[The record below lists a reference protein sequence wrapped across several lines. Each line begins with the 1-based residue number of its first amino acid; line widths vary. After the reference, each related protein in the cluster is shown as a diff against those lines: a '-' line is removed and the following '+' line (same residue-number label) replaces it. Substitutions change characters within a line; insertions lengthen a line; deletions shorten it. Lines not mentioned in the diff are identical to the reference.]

1 MIHGKAMKKLLLFP
15 FLLVVAVP
23 LQAMCT
29 GSGISWSCPAGAS
42 SADIQAAINS
52 ASDGAIITFA
62 AGSYTVAARDT
73 AHFGVDFSNT
83 KGATLICA
91 TPPPAV
97 GAATVNACIFNTGTH
112 NAIGGLGA
120 FGGTNTHFY
129 RVSGFVFDGGGAGP
143 GSGGV
148 IWWDNYNGTSPA
160 TLYGPNGLGGIRV
173 DHNTFKNYKG
183 TAEVVFIGHGGGV
196 LNVAG
201 VVDHNLFTNSDQFAA
216 LFGLGS
222 PNPSPPPTQLGS
234 VNNLFFEDN
243 TINFAAMTNNSNAG
257 CTDGWGS
264 VAFVVRHNSALNCM
278 WAMHGV
284 THAGGP
290 ANYEF
295 YNNSTTLDANA
306 TGAEDTPGNPTT
318 ILCERC
324 VHLQGSGTIIA
335 FNNTFA
341 VPTGNAISHAPMV
354 VQDYRSIARGPSVD
368 AGIVACDG
376 RAVNATLFGFIFSD
390 GNRAGNY
397 GYPCWHQP
405 GRDFQGN
412 YKPMYAWNNT
422 WPNNGGA
429 QAPLVVAD
437 IGGTV
442 PDGSFPPTNCD
453 PTPATGTCDY
463 FTFHMKDNREW
474 FNAVSASAN
483 SSPTSP
489 FNGTTGMGFGTL
501 ANRPTT
507 CTTSTEPGAGVG
519 YFATDQGPQ
528 GILYTCA
535 ATNTWAVYYT
545 PYAYPHP
552 LVTGGVT
559 SSVAPPTALAV
570 TVN

>member
-1 MIHGKAMKKLLLFP
+1 MKRLLLLSSLIFFSLP
-15 FLLVVAVP
+15 AH
-23 LQAMCT
+23 AACT
-29 GSGISWSCPAGAS
+29 GSGTSWSCPAGAT
-42 SADIQAAINS
+42 SAQIQAAIDA
-52 ASDGAIITFA
+52 ASDGAVITFA
-62 AGSYTVAARDT
+62 AGSYTITARDT
-73 AHFGVDFSNT
+73 VHFGVDFSNT

-97 GAATVNACIFNTGTH
+97 GAATGNACIFNTSTH
-112 NAIGGLGA
+112 NAIGGLEA
-120 FGGTNTHFY
+120 FGGRNTHFY
-129 RVSGFVFDGGGAGP
+129 RVSGFVFDGGGASGGP

-173 DHNTFKNYKG
+173 DHNTFEKYKG
-183 TAEVVFIGHGGGV
+183 TAEVIFIGHNGGV
-196 LNVAG
+196 INVSG

-216 LFGLGS
+216 LFGMGT

-257 CTDGWGS
+257 CTDGWGG

-284 THAGGP
+284 THGGGP

-295 YNNSTTLDANA
+295 YNNSTTLDINA
-306 TGAEDTPGNPTT
+306 TGAEDTPGAPTT
-318 ILCERC
+318 IHCERC
-324 VHLQGSGTIIA
+324 LHLQGSGTIIA
-335 FNNTFA
+335 FNNTFT
-341 VPTGNAISHAPMV
+341 VPAGNTISSAPMV
-354 VQDYRSIARGPSVD
+354 VQDYRSIARGPSAD

-376 RAVNATLFGFIFSD
+376 TAVHANFWGFNFSD
-390 GNRAGNY
+390 GNRTPSASNY
-397 GYPCWHQP
+397 GYPCWHQA

-429 QAPLVVAD
+429 KAPLVVAD
-437 IGGTV
+437 TGGTV
-442 PDGSFPPTNCD
+442 PDGSFPPTNCN

-474 FNAVSASAN
+474 FNAVSASAQ

-489 FNGTTGMGFGTL
+489 FNGTTGMGFGAL

-528 GILYTCA
+528 GTLYTCS
-535 ATNTWAVYYT
+535 ATNTWTVYYV
-545 PYAYPHP
+545 PYTYPHP
-552 LVTGGVT
+552 LQTGASANAPSAPT
-559 SSVAPPTALAV
+559 NLSVV
-570 TVN
+570 VN